1 MRDLEA
7 FNETAFAQ
15 RLIQIELGLAEWPV
29 PDAKRHHFIPQFM
42 LNRFGTKRI
51 CQLEKATGKP
61 QPILVAE
68 AASRRHLYRFEDDK
82 GNKSS
87 VVEGIFAMVEEEA
100 APALLR
106 LEEDGEVSDHE
117 RAAIALFLSY
127 LWARTPAAR
136 KRAEAIGEE
145 IRLGFAAT
153 QLSDPEDFKRRMSEL
168 KKTPDEL
175 EELRQRMLGQLRDGE
190 VRSRDPDGGPTT
202 SMLLQS
208 AHELAMEMF
217 AGTKWT
223 LLRSRT
229 HKFVTSDRGTVSFD
243 PSPAHP
249 WAAAAVLS
257 SPNAETFFPISAN
270 HCLRISP
277 GDPELKT
284 VEASPSHVIGIN
296 LRIYGWADRYIYGGS
311 QNDVCAVRR
320 ALKTPKRKYALPP
333 TPARFTTLLQRDSDD
348 DRLAQSHLA
357 RGWPAYLT
365 ALDENGMPEQLDYM
379 VVGEDGTAVEI
390 GISSEKLVE
399 ERARKAGGYTEGEP
413 MPGGVNIKSVS
424 PLSVLPSRS

>member
-1 MRDLEA
+1 M
-7 FNETAFAQ
+7 
-15 RLIQIELGLAEWPV
+15 IQIELGLAEWPE

-42 LNRFGTKRI
+42 LNRFGKKRV

-61 QPILVAE
+61 QSILVAE
-68 AASRRHLYRFEDDK
+68 AASRRHLYRFEDDD

-87 VVEGIFAMVEEEA
+87 AVEGIFAMAEEEA

-106 LEEDGEVSDHE
+106 LEEGGEVSDHE

-136 KRAEAIGEE
+136 KSAEAVGEE

-168 KKTPDEL
+168 KKTPKEL
-175 EELRQRMLGQLRDGE
+175 EELRQRMLGQLREGE
-190 VRSRDPDGGPTT
+190 IRSQDPDGGPTT
-202 SMLLQS
+202 RLLLQS

-217 AGTKWT
+217 AGTEWT
-223 LLRSRT
+223 LLRSHT
-229 HKFVTSDRGTVSFD
+229 GMFVTSDRGTVSFD

-249 WAAAAVLS
+249 WSGAAVLS
-257 SPNAETFFPISAN
+257 SPDAETFFPISAT

-284 VEASPSHVIGIN
+284 VEPTPSKVMEIN

-311 QNDVCAVRR
+311 QKDVCAVRG
-320 ALKTPKRKYALPP
+320 ALKTSKRKYALPY
-333 TPARFTTLLQRDSDD
+333 TPARFATLLPRDPKD
-348 DRLAQSHLA
+348 DRLAKSHLA
-357 RGWPAYLT
+357 RGWPPYLT
-365 ALDENGMPEQLDYM
+365 ALDENGIPEQFDYM
-379 VVGEDGTAVEI
+379 VVGENGTAVEI

-413 MPGGVNIKSVS
+413 MPGGVNIDSVS
-424 PLSVLPSRS
+424 PLSILPTRS

>member
-1 MRDLEA
+1 VPDLEA

-15 RLIQIELGLAEWPV
+15 RLIQIELGLAQWPE

-42 LNRFGTKRI
+42 LDRFGKKRI

-61 QPILVAE
+61 QSILVAE
-68 AASRRHLYRFEDDK
+68 AASRRHLYRFEDNA

-87 VVEGIFAMVEEEA
+87 VLEGIFAMAEQEA

-106 LEEDGEVSDHE
+106 LEEGGEVSDHE
-117 RAAIALFLSY
+117 RAAIALFLAY

-136 KRAEAIGEE
+136 KRAEAVGEE

-153 QLSDPEDFKRRMSEL
+153 QLSNPQDFERRMSEL
-168 KKTPDEL
+168 EKTPVEL
-175 EELRQRMLGQLRDGE
+175 EELRQRMLGQLRAGE

-202 SMLLQS
+202 NMLLQT

-217 AGTKWT
+217 AGTEWT
-223 LLRSRT
+223 LLRAGAR
-229 HKFVTSDRGTVSFD
+229 KFITSDRGTVSFD
-243 PSPAHP
+243 RSPAHP
-249 WAAAAVLS
+249 WSGAAVLS
-257 SPNAETFFPISAN
+257 SPDAETFFPISAN

-277 GDPELKT
+277 GEPALDLI
-284 VEASPSHVIGIN
+284 EASTSRVLEVN
-296 LRIYGWADRYIYGGS
+296 LRVYGWAERYIYGGS

-320 ALKTPKRKYALPP
+320 TLKTSKRKYALPP
-333 TPARFTTLLQRDSDD
+333 TPARFTTLLQRDPDD

-365 ALDENGMPEQLDYM
+365 AMDESGVPEELDYM

-390 GISSEKLVE
+390 GISSEQLVE
-399 ERARKAGGYTEGEP
+399 ERAREAGGYAEGDW
-413 MPGGVNIKSVS
+413 MPGGVKIKSVS
-424 PLSVLPSRS
+424 PRSVLPTKS

>member
-1 MRDLEA
+1 
-7 FNETAFAQ
+7 
-15 RLIQIELGLAEWPV
+15 
-29 PDAKRHHFIPQFM
+29 
-42 LNRFGTKRI
+42 
-51 CQLEKATGKP
+51 
-61 QPILVAE
+61 VAE

-153 QLSDPEDFKRRMSEL
+153 QLSDPEDFRRRMSEL

-190 VRSRDPDGGPTT
+190 VSSRDPDGGPTT

-284 VEASPSHVIGIN
+284 IKASPSHVIGIN

-333 TPARFTTLLQRDSDD
+333 TPARFTTLLQRDPDD

-424 PLSVLPSRS
+424 PLSVLPTRS

>member
-1 MRDLEA
+1 VPDLEA

-15 RLIQIELGLAEWPV
+15 RLLQIELGLAEWPV

-42 LNRFGTKRI
+42 LNRFGRNRI

-61 QPILVAE
+61 QSILVAE

-106 LEEDGEVSDHE
+106 LEEDGEASDHE
-117 RAAIALFLSY
+117 RAAIALFLAY
-127 LWARTPAAR
+127 LWARTPVAR

-168 KKTPDEL
+168 EKTPDEL

-190 VRSRDPDGGPTT
+190 VRSQDPDGGPTT
-202 SMLLQS
+202 NVLLQS
-208 AHELAMEMF
+208 AHELEMEMF
-217 AGTKWT
+217 VGTEWT

-229 HKFVTSDRGTVSFD
+229 HKFVTSDRGTASFD

-249 WAAAAVLS
+249 WSGAAVLS
-257 SPNAETFFPISAN
+257 SSDAETFFPISAD

-277 GDPELKT
+277 GDPKLKT
-284 VEASPSHVIGIN
+284 VEVSSSHAMEIN

-311 QNDVCAVRR
+311 QNDVCVVRR
-320 ALKTPKRKYALPP
+320 ALKTSKRKYALPP
-333 TPARFTTLLQRDSDD
+333 TPARFTTLLQRDPDD

-365 ALDENGMPEQLDYM
+365 ALENGIPEQLDYM

-399 ERARKAGGYTEGEP
+399 ERARKAGGYAEGEP
-413 MPGGVNIKSVS
+413 MPGGVNINSVS
-424 PLSVLPSRS
+424 PLSVLPTRS

>member
-1 MRDLEA
+1 MCDLEA

-61 QPILVAE
+61 QSILVAE

-87 VVEGIFAMVEEEA
+87 VVEGIFAMAEEEA

-153 QLSDPEDFKRRMSEL
+153 QLSDPKDFKRRMSEL
-168 KKTPDEL
+168 KKTPEEL

-202 SMLLQS
+202 SVLLQS

-217 AGTKWT
+217 AGTEWA

-249 WAAAAVLS
+249 WSGAAVLS
-257 SPNAETFFPISAN
+257 SPDAETFFPISAN

-284 VEASPSHVIGIN
+284 VEASPSHVMEIN

-311 QNDVCAVRR
+311 QNDVCVVRR
-320 ALKTPKRKYALPP
+320 ALKTSKRKYVLPP
-333 TPARFTTLLQRDSDD
+333 TTPRFTTLLQRDPED

-365 ALDENGMPEQLDYM
+365 ALNENGIPEQLDYM

-399 ERARKAGGYTEGEP
+399 ERARKTGGYTEGEP
-413 MPGGVNIKSVS
+413 LPGGVNIKSVS
-424 PLSVLPSRS
+424 PLSVLPTRS